1 MNPERSFL
9 VPVWIRVM
17 QVSIVGSGYVGTSV
31 AACFA
36 DLGHE
41 VTNVDID
48 EDIVAAINAGESPIN
63 EPGLDDLVAT
73 YGGDRM
79 EATTNYDAALDTDL
93 TFLALLTPSRD
104 DGSIDLSYMEAAAET
119 LGETLAETAGEH
131 TVVVKSTVIPG
142 TTADVITPIIE
153 DASGM
158 TAGED
163 LHVAMNPEFQREGTA
178 VEDFMHPDKIVLGS
192 TNPAAL
198 KRLNEL
204 YAPLLERHDAP
215 VVETG
220 TREAEMIKYANN
232 AFLASKVSLI
242 NDLGNICKELDVDAY
257 EVANAIGLDD
267 RIGARFLRSGLGF
280 GGSCFPKDVKAITH
294 SAREHDYDPAMLE
307 AAIEVNDRQPDR
319 LLGLMDRHVNV
330 AGERVAVLGLAF
342 KPGTDDIRNARA
354 IPVIEGLRE
363 RGAEIAAYDPV
374 ASEHMRE
381 EFPGVEYATSPE
393 AALED
398 AVATLIVTEW
408 EEITGLNAEFDRMTT
423 PVVIDGRRAIE
434 RRDGIVYEG
443 LTW

>member
-1 MNPERSFL
+1 MR
-9 VPVWIRVM
+9 
-17 QVSIVGSGYVGTSV
+17 VSIIGSGYVGTSV

-36 DLGHE
+36 DLGHT

-48 EDIVAAINAGESPIN
+48 EDVVAAINEGESPIS
-63 EPGLDDLVAT
+63 EPGLDELVAA

-79 EATTNYDAALDTDL
+79 AATTDYDAVLDTDL
-93 TFLALLTPSRD
+93 TFLALLTPSRE
-104 DGSIDLSYMEAAAET
+104 DGSIDLSYMKAAAET
-119 LGETLAETAGEH
+119 LGETLTKAEGEH

-178 VEDFMHPDKIVLGS
+178 VKDFMHPDKIVLGS
-192 TNPAAL
+192 TDPAAL
-198 KRLNEL
+198 ERLNDL

-242 NDLGNICKELDVDAY
+242 NDLGNICKELGVDAY
-257 EVANAIGLDD
+257 EVGDAIGLDD
-267 RIGARFLRSGLGF
+267 RIGAKFLRSGLGF
-280 GGSCFPKDVKAITH
+280 GGSCFPKDVKAIIH
-294 SAREHDYDPAMLE
+294 SAKEHDYDPAILE
-307 AAIEVNDRQPDR
+307 AAIEVNDRQPGR
-319 LLGLMDRHVNV
+319 LLGLMDRHVDV
-330 AGERVAVLGLAF
+330 AGKRVAVLGLAF

-354 IPVIEGLRE
+354 IPVIEGLQE

-381 EFPGVEYATSPE
+381 EFPEVEYAETP
-393 AALED
+393 ED
-398 AVATLIVTEW
+398 ALAGAVAALIVTEW
-408 EEITGLNAEFDRMTT
+408 EEIAGLDSEFDAMET
-423 PVVIDGRRAIE
+423 PVVIDGRHAID
-434 RRDGIVYEG
+434 RREGIVYEG